1 MNTLINT
8 AVFLFILGATA
19 WVGPALDEIAEKT
32 YEAQEQIKQQ
42 QQQRRLE
49 KAAQEMC
56 GNGVAVIGQTT
67 VTCKVRKALRGK
79 RT

>member
-8 AVFLFILGATA
+8 AVFLFLVGATA

-32 YEAQEQIKQQ
+32 YEAQEHIKQQ
-42 QQQRRLE
+42 QQQRRME
-49 KAAQEMC
+49 RAAQEMC
-56 GNGVAVIGQTT
+56 GNGVAQIDGPT

>member
-1 MNTLINT
+1 VNTLINT

-32 YEAQEQIKQQ
+32 YEAQEHIKQQ
-42 QQQRRLE
+42 QQQRRME
-49 KAAQEMC
+49 RAAQEMC
-56 GNGVAVIGQTT
+56 GNGVAVIDQTT
-67 VTCKVRKALRGK
+67 VTCKVRKALRGR